1 MWKMTPEFCNLIH
14 KKKSKNVVITLTDY
28 NRDRMLDR
36 VILNIVKQNYETV
49 YAWPQGI
56 YDQEY
61 IKELDSDDRIII
73 LQSSLE
79 AYTKLLSDNEIDYV
93 GTRFHGGIYAM
104 RHGARSIIISLDERM
119 NAMTHRI
126 ENNYILRDN
135 VCNELDEKINSE
147 IDTKVSID
155 FSEIEKWKGQFT

>member
-61 IKELDSDDRIII
+61 IKELD
-73 LQSSLE
+73 
-79 AYTKLLSDNEIDYV
+79 
-93 GTRFHGGIYAM
+93 
-104 RHGARSIIISLDERM
+104 RM
-119 NAMTHRI
+119 I
-126 ENNYILRDN
+126 E
-135 VCNELDEKINSE
+135 
-147 IDTKVSID
+147 
-155 FSEIEKWKGQFT
+155 